1 MQNRDQPY
9 PVCRDFVQGRCMR
22 EHCKFRHELLSKDRD
37 MSQRTD
43 EMGRVGGHPR
53 SFKNKEKYNK
63 HKTRDRKP
71 RNTECFL
78 PMTKPVDMRLVLDL
92 GSSKL
97 TTFLTTRDV
106 LLVPNLFSDVPKG
119 YIHEALMNE
128 IESCGVS
135 EDDLLKLWH
144 GNDKV
149 DGTHLIVNDRT
160 PWKDKC
166 PTFAFVV
173 NQIKDFF
180 DMDIQAT
187 RLNIYKDTSHWKPFH
202 HDSAYVNPE
211 KAKVQNFTVAVSFG
225 CTRDAAF
232 EHATTKT
239 VLSLP
244 QGDGMVYCFTND
256 TNAIWRHGIL
266 QDMPVREEG
275 RISVICWGKINN
287 IQEL

>member
-1 MQNRDQPY
+1 MMQ
-9 PVCRDFVQGRCMR
+9 
-22 EHCKFRHELLSKDRD
+22 
-37 MSQRTD
+37 
-43 EMGRVGGHPR
+43 
-53 SFKNKEKYNK
+53 
-63 HKTRDRKP
+63 
-71 RNTECFL
+71 
-78 PMTKPVDMRLVLDL
+78 PVDMRLVLDL

-97 TTFLTTRDV
+97 TTSLTTRDV
-106 LLVPNLFSDVPKG
+106 LLVPNLFSLVPEGSIYK
-119 YIHEALMNE
+119 ALMNE

-144 GNDKV
+144 GNNKV

-160 PWKDKC
+160 SWKDKC
-166 PTFAFVV
+166 PTFAFIV
-173 NQIKDFF
+173 NQIKEFF

-187 RLNIYKDTSHWKPFH
+187 RLNIYQDTSHWKPFH
-202 HDSAYVNPE
+202 HDSAYINSE

-244 QGDGMVYCFTND
+244 QRDGMVYCFAND

-266 QDMPVREEG
+266 QDMPVRKEG
-275 RISVICWGKINN
+275 RISVICWGKVNN